1 MNETPRL
8 RSAFPA
14 SPQGGTRRRVFNN
27 NSSSTSFSNASPR
40 PSNVEPTHESPSGP
54 PVRVLAALQQQ
65 NKHPFIPF
73 DVIDAPTQRRYI
85 VSIYVLS
92 IAWRIY
98 NCITIDDSEPA
109 WQFLKWAGFDAALLL
124 LLPGFCIPWLEFS
137 VASSFTVWLA
147 HAVLNLCL
155 MFRIPVW
162 APLLTWLGGFI
173 KPFFDS
179 ELSISSQRVKP
190 ASILHND
197 SIILGKQIIH
207 ILPEGS
213 AILNPSQEAFCL
225 DAHTASIDLL
235 IQINQTTPIRME
247 LTRVPLDGEEEEQL
261 VLDSKLLKALKK
273 TADKG
278 YQKSDVNTPRTLK
291 YPVQR
296 TGLYRLD
303 RVIDKSNLDVRRRS
317 YDVAVVKCP
326 EASVSIPARDRCTG
340 DLSGVSIVVAG
351 VAPFKVK
358 YNKRINQQQFSSIT
372 QSIQGSEPDISI
384 VHVDPVRPQ
393 IAQTQFSSVS
403 FEINEALQRNGS
415 WSYTVEEVEDGL
427 GNKVVY
433 DVSNDR
439 TLARDHR
446 TDSLTVHNRPT
457 ANLVG
462 CGSEHRLRVA
472 AGGSVSLPVR
482 IHPPAQLPAADWP
495 LKLKYTFTPD
505 SDDAVSSAVE
515 ETFDMANEWS
525 IPRISKAGSY
535 NLESVDTQFCTGK
548 VIEPSSCTLVNP
560 PRPSLTIDSE
570 EVFDK
575 CAGNPI
581 GMNVILNFAG
591 TPPFKVRYTVTTKGV
606 LTPKV
611 AKFNDMRGLIE
622 FKEDNAGSYT
632 YQFLELE
639 DDVYEPVSLKN
650 DNLVLK
656 QNIKPPTTAMF
667 VEGRMSQNACLGQP
681 IDLPVRLIGQGPWN
695 LEYQILHYGKRKKE
709 TVHVETDIHVIR
721 VPSQTEGGE
730 YSVILTSV
738 QDQVGCRTSLKDER
752 KVIVRP
758 EQPRASFAEIDGKRS
773 ASVLEGKDLKLSIR
787 LKGIA
792 PWSVEVQN
800 LDDGTSA
807 SYRFE
812 NANAVVPVNRP
823 GTYEITSVKDS
834 CPGMVDPKANTFKVS
849 WIARPQLSVKSSDIT
864 LESGHTYRKAPVCQ
878 GDESS
883 FALGFTGQAP
893 FHIKFTQRVEPVR
906 GSAAISN
913 KPLSFASNHGLI
925 QLNTAKAGETTY
937 TLSELSDGLYA
948 FSKERDSP
956 IVVKQQVYA
965 PPTAVFANPGKTY
978 GYCKDEADIGS
989 SPPESELIPLSLT
1002 GSPPFVVEFAIN
1014 HHSLSSR
1021 PEIIRIKDIPSTT
1034 YSYALSRSSLDLGI
1048 HTISVRS
1055 VKDSRGCE
1063 NLIESDPSSV
1073 RVSVSSPPQIIPLES
1088 KTDYCVGEHVSFSL
1102 SGQAPFEIL
1111 YTFQDRERKAKVS
1124 GNEFKRIAESPGE
1137 FVITGISDSVMG
1149 GGGKCKARKDIT
1161 KSIHAYPSVEIG
1173 HGDTVI
1179 SDIHAGGE
1187 VDMVFHFTGTPPFE
1201 FTYTRSETVA
1211 RGVGRVLETR
1221 SERSDEFTKVV
1232 RASDEGTYEVV
1243 AIKDRYCA
1251 YAKPGWAAGGQ
1262 KRLT

>member
-8 RSAFPA
+8 RSAFPV
-14 SPQGGTRRRVFNN
+14 SPRGGTRRRIFNDR
-27 NSSSTSFSNASPR
+27 SSSNASPR
-40 PSNVEPTHESPSGP
+40 ASNVASTHQSPTGP
-54 PVRVLAALQQQ
+54 PMRVLAALQQQ
-65 NKHPFIPF
+65 NKQPFIPF

-85 VSIYVLS
+85 VAIYVLS

-98 NCITIDDSEPA
+98 NCVTIADTEPA

-124 LLPGFCIPWLEFS
+124 LLPGFCVPWLEFS
-137 VASSFTVWLA
+137 VTSSFTIWFA
-147 HAVLNLCL
+147 HAILNLCL
-155 MFRIPVW
+155 VFRIPVW
-162 APLLTWLGGFI
+162 APVLTWLAGFI

-179 ELSISSQRVKP
+179 ELSISAQRVKP

-225 DAHTASIDLL
+225 DAHTTSVDLL

-247 LTRVPLDGEEEEQL
+247 LTRFDLEKEEEEQIL
-261 VLDSKLLKALKK
+261 LDSKLLKTLKK
-273 TADKG
+273 AADKG
-278 YQKSDVNTPRTLK
+278 YQKTEANTPRTLR

-296 TGLYRLD
+296 TGIYRLD

-317 YDVAVVKCP
+317 HDVAVVKCP
-326 EASVSIPARDRCTG
+326 EASVSISARDRCTG
-340 DLSGVSIVVAG
+340 DLSGVSIVVTG
-351 VAPFKVK
+351 VSPFKVK

-372 QSIQGSEPDISI
+372 QTIQGPEPDISI
-384 VHVDPVRPQ
+384 VRVDLVRPH

-415 WSYTVEEVEDGL
+415 WSYTVEEIEDGL
-427 GNKVVY
+427 GNKISY
-433 DVSNDR
+433 DISNDR
-439 TLARDHR
+439 TLTRDHR

-462 CGSEHRLRVA
+462 CGSELRLRVA
-472 AGGSVSLPVR
+472 AGSSVSLPVR
-482 IHPPAQLPAADWP
+482 IHPPDQLPASDWP
-495 LKLKYTFTPD
+495 LKLKYTFNPE
-505 SDDAVSSAVE
+505 SDDARASAVE
-515 ETFDMANEWS
+515 ETFDMVNEWI

-535 NLESVDTQFCTGK
+535 NLDFVETQFCSGR

-560 PRPSLTIDSE
+560 PRPGLTIDSE

-591 TPPFKVRYTVTTKGV
+591 TPPFKVRYTVTTKGMI
-606 LTPKV
+606 TPKV
-611 AKFNDMRGLIE
+611 AQFDDMRGLIE

-632 YQFLELE
+632 YQFVELE

-650 DNLVLK
+650 DYLVLK
-656 QNIKPPTTAMF
+656 QDIKPPTAAMF
-667 VEGRMSQNACLGQP
+667 VEGRMIQNACLGQP
-681 IDLPVRLIGQGPWN
+681 IDLPVRLIGEGPWN
-695 LEYQILHYGKRKKE
+695 LDYQILHGGKRKKE
-709 TVHVETDIHVIR
+709 TVHVESDIHVIR

-773 ASVLEGKDLKLSIR
+773 ASVLEGKDLKLPLR

-792 PWSVEVQN
+792 PWSVQVHN
-800 LDDGTSA
+800 LDDGVS
-807 SYRFE
+807 SVEYRFE
-812 NANAVVPVNRP
+812 TANAVVPVSRP
-823 GTYEITSVKDS
+823 GTYEITSVRDS
-834 CPGMVDPKANTFKVS
+834 CPGLVDPKANTFKVD
-849 WIARPQLSVKSSDIT
+849 WIARPQLSIKGSDIE
-864 LESGHTYRKAPVCQ
+864 LESGRTYRKAPVCQ
-878 GDESS
+878 GDDSS
-883 FALGFTGQAP
+883 FALGFTGHAP
-893 FHIKFTQRVEPVR
+893 FHVKFMRRLDPVR
-906 GSAAISN
+906 GPAAVSN
-913 KPLSFASNHGLI
+913 KPLSFTSNHGLI
-925 QLNTAKAGETTY
+925 QLDTAKAGETTY

-948 FSKERDSP
+948 YSKEHSP
-956 IVVKQQVYA
+956 PIIAKQQIYA
-965 PPTAVFANPGKTY
+965 PPTAMFVNAGKTC
-978 GYCKDEADIGS
+978 GYCKDESDVAS
-989 SPPESELIPLSLT
+989 SSPESEIIPLSLT
-1002 GSPPFVVEFAIN
+1002 GSPPFVVELAIN
-1014 HHSLSSR
+1014 HHGVSLR
-1021 PEIIRIKDIPSTT
+1021 PEIIRIKDIPSAT
-1034 YSYALSRSSLDLGI
+1034 YNYALSRSSLDLGS
-1048 HTISVRS
+1048 HSLSVRS
-1055 VKDSRGCE
+1055 VKDSRGCQ
-1063 NLIESDPSSV
+1063 NTIESDPSSV

-1111 YTFQDRERKAKVS
+1111 YSFQDRERKAKIS
-1124 GNEFKRIAESPGE
+1124 GNEFRRIAESPGE

-1149 GGGKCKARKDIT
+1149 AGGKCKSRKEIK

-1173 HGDTVI
+1173 HGQTII

-1201 FTYTRSETVA
+1201 FTYTRSETVTK
-1211 RGVGRVLETR
+1211 GVGRVLETR

-1251 YAKPGWAAGGQ
+1251 YAK
-1262 KRLT
+1262 